1 MFIAVKGGAE
11 VLSGRGARFNFSKR
25 KDESH
30 ETEKMVGCGFGCR
43 DDGGDAGRLWWWRH
57 WRLSEYQSGQSAACG
72 CGQQRHSHVGR
83 CAGQR
88 GPVGGG
94 ADEGGGGGVGAGG
107 GGTCR

>member
-72 CGQQRHSHVGR
+72 CGQ
-83 CAGQR
+83 
-88 GPVGGG
+88 
-94 ADEGGGGGVGAGG
+94 
-107 GGTCR
+107 